1 MSLGAAGEEDWRSVL
16 AGPACLWPSDSLA
29 LEKVARGVGT
39 DKIPYLTVT
48 RSVLYEPRSL

>member
-48 RSVLYEPRSL
+48 RSVLYKPRSL